1 MAVASLTESQ
11 KNLEDLP
18 DASRTLL
25 HLEILHK
32 EVLLSCII
40 HIAFFY
46 NILYYFTIFSM
57 QRSTLGHQTY
67 LLTSYF
73 M

>member
-1 MAVASLTESQ
+1 MAVASLTESR

-18 DASRTLL
+18 DARKALL

-40 HIAFFY
+40 HTAFFY

-57 QRSTLGHQTY
+57 
-67 LLTSYF
+67 
-73 M
+73 